1 MEKNS
6 LAVLEYIVANARE
19 GQATVFSAEELTAA
33 LPDDG
38 AEGVSVIPVVKELA
52 LNNLIRLK
60 YSDGRNVCVEPL
72 EKGILIVEKEQKRGL
87 SAAIEDKSRSIKGIV
102 TLSLMCGFAGG
113 CVAVALAVAIYFI
126 VRAIAL

>member
-1 MEKNS
+1 MDKTS
-6 LAVLEYIVANARE
+6 LTILEYIVSNARE
-19 GQATVFSAEELTAA
+19 GQATVFGTEELVSA
-33 LPDDG
+33 LPEESAD
-38 AEGVSVIPVVKELA
+38 GVSVIPVVKELA

-60 YSDGRNVCVEPL
+60 YSDGKNVCVEPL

-87 SAAIEDKSRSIKGIV
+87 SAAIEDRSRSIKGIV
-102 TLSLMCGFAGG
+102 TLSLLCGFAGG

>member
-1 MEKNS
+1 MDKTS
-6 LAVLEYIVANARE
+6 LTILEYIVSNARE
-19 GQATVFSAEELTAA
+19 GQATVFGAEELAAA
-33 LPDDG
+33 LPKDG
-38 AEGVSVIPVVKELA
+38 AEGVSAIPVVKELA

-102 TLSLMCGFAGG
+102 TLSLLCGFAGG

>member
-1 MEKNS
+1 MDKTS
-6 LAVLEYIVANARE
+6 LTILEYIVSNARE
-19 GQATVFSAEELTAA
+19 GQATVFGTEELTAA
-33 LPDDG
+33 LPKDG

>member
-6 LAVLEYIVANARE
+6 LAILEYIVANARE
-19 GQATVFSAEELTAA
+19 GQATVFGTEELVSA
-33 LPDDG
+33 LPEESAD
-38 AEGVSVIPVVKELA
+38 GVSVIPVVKELA

-126 VRAIAL
+126 VRAFAL

>member
-19 GQATVFSAEELTAA
+19 GQATVFGAEELTAA
-33 LPDDG
+33 LPDGG

-72 EKGILIVEKEQKRGL
+72 EKGILIVEKEQKTL
-87 SAAIEDKSRSIKGIV
+87 SASSIP
-102 TLSLMCGFAGG
+102 TAETSAWNLSKKAFSSSKKNRNA
-113 CVAVALAVAIYFI
+113 AY
-126 VRAIAL
+126 RQP

>member
-19 GQATVFSAEELTAA
+19 GQATVFGAEELAAA
-33 LPDDG
+33 LPKDG

>member
-19 GQATVFSAEELTAA
+19 GQATVFGAEELTAA

>member
-19 GQATVFSAEELTAA
+19 GQATVFGAEELTAA

-113 CVAVALAVAIYFI
+113 CVAVALAVAVYFI

>member
-1 MEKNS
+1 MGKNS

-19 GQATVFSAEELTAA
+19 GQATVFGAEELTAA

>member
-19 GQATVFSAEELTAA
+19 GQATVFGAEELTAA

-38 AEGVSVIPVVKELA
+38 AEGVSAIPVVKELA

-60 YSDGRNVCVEPL
+60 YSDGKNVCVEPL

>member
-6 LAVLEYIVANARE
+6 LAILEYIVANARE
-19 GQATVFSAEELTAA
+19 GQATVFGAEELTAA
-33 LPDDG
+33 LPKDG
-38 AEGVSVIPVVKELA
+38 AEGVSAIPVVKELA

-87 SAAIEDKSRSIKGIV
+87 SAAIEDRSRSIKGIV